1 MGRRRLK
8 SAISERRTNNTK
20 WGTPSNHHSQDI
32 SSSFR
37 ADASHHLDRFLEQ
50 VQSGEGQ
57 ARARE
62 RAGVVGFPQRRKPL
76 TRGFHVTPRGAWTP
90 RILGHVTPTP
100 GASSRPLPT
109 THALPAVRS
118 LRRPDSRFYGPT
130 WKPDTWGAG
139 AAEQRRSQLGKK
151 IFVSYYHT
159 IYYSINK

>member
-1 MGRRRLK
+1 MNGGRT
-8 SAISERRTNNTK
+8 I
-20 WGTPSNHHSQDI
+20 
-32 SSSFR
+32 
-37 ADASHHLDRFLEQ
+37 
-50 VQSGEGQ
+50 QSGVPLVIIILKTSPRHFVRMHLITWPVSWNKCKVGRDR
-57 ARARE
+57 RARE
-62 RAGVVGFPQRRKPL
+62 SAGVVGFPQRRKPL